1 MENIIYYCGY
11 SYHTTSYFD
20 QHKKGFP
27 NFLFRLQTEGT
38 AEVIVNGIKTEMKKG
53 DLVLVKPGDI
63 YEIRI
68 EGDQKSGD
76 YHLLCQGDW
85 VKEWWNRYPK
95 PSFSKINLDKS
106 LLDLWNHII
115 MEERR
120 PASDKNNELS
130 SYLLQAFCISL
141 ERAINE
147 TSPSFNRPY
156 SVTKMM
162 RYIEENAMSGFAI
175 EDVAKNAGLSVS
187 RSVHLFKS
195 SFGKTMIEYAQ
206 EIRLSAAINQM
217 KYTTMTLEQIAEN
230 CGFGA
235 YPYFHRIFK
244 MKYGV
249 SPGVYR
255 KME

>member
-1 MENIIYYCGY
+1 MNNIIYYCSY
-11 SYHTTSYFD
+11 SYHTSSYFD
-20 QHKKGFP
+20 QYKKGFP
-27 NFLFRLQTEGT
+27 HFLFRMQTEGT
-38 AEVIVNGIKTEMKKG
+38 AEVIVNGIKKDMKKG
-53 DLVLVKPGDI
+53 DLLLVKPGDR

-76 YHLLCQGDW
+76 YHLFCEGDW
-85 VKEWWNRYPK
+85 VKKWWNRCPK
-95 PSFSKINLDKS
+95 LTFSNISPDKKI
-106 LLDLWNHII
+106 LDLWNHII

-120 PASDKNNELS
+120 PASDKNKELS
-130 SYLLQAFCISL
+130 SYLLQALCLSL
-141 ERAINE
+141 ERAISEN
-147 TSPSFNRPY
+147 SASFNRPY

-175 EDVAKNAGLSVS
+175 EDVAKHAGLSVS
-187 RSVHLFKS
+187 RSIHLFKS
-195 SFGKTMIEYAQ
+195 SFGKTMIDYAQ

-230 CGFGA
+230 CGFGV
-235 YPYFHRIFK
+235 YPYFHRVFK
-244 MKYGV
+244 KKYGV